1 MSTIIPQIL
10 VTDLTKGTTV
20 IREMNETELAQRKK
34 DKSAGDAKQIADN
47 AAQAAKDAT
56 RQAVLD
62 KLGLTQDE
70 AQALLG

>member
-34 DKSAGDAKQIADN
+34 DKSAGDAKQIADD
-47 AAQAAKDAT
+47 AAQAVKDAT
-56 RQAVLD
+56 KIAVLT
-62 KLGLTQDE
+62 KLGLSADE
-70 AQALLG
+70 ALALLG